1 MKKILVSI
9 LFMCSVAQLSMAQIT
24 APAPSPAA
32 TVMQRVGL
40 ADVTV
45 SYSRPSMKGR
55 KIFGDLLP
63 FDKIWRTGANSP
75 TKITFSDTVSV
86 EGTKLAPGDYA
97 LYTIPGASEWTV
109 IIGKNI
115 KAQAQDYKDEQQA
128 ARFKVKPQTLCAPV
142 ETFTIDFTDVAQGAA
157 NIQLSWETTG
167 VKFKISNDYD
177 AKVMAEIKQKTENGM
192 TYYQA
197 ASYYYDT
204 NRDLKQA
211 LEWINKAT
219 EKGGM
224 FFQVYLKAE
233 IQEKMGDYN
242 AAIETAN
249 KSIELSKAAKNDDF
263 VVRNEKLI
271 AECKAKAPAQAP
283 AETKKKKK

>member
-1 MKKILVSI
+1 MNKFLIAIL
-9 LFMCSVAQLSMAQIT
+9 LTCCLTQLATAQIT
-24 APAPSPAA
+24 APAPSPGA
-32 TVMQRVGL
+32 TVMQKVGL
-40 ADVTV
+40 ADVTIN
-45 SYSRPSMKGR
+45 YSRPSAKGR

-63 FDKIWRTGANSP
+63 FDKIWRTGANAP
-75 TKITFSDTVSV
+75 TKLTVSDTVSI
-86 EGTKLAPGDYA
+86 EGAKLAPGDYA
-97 LYTIPGASEWTV
+97 IYTIPGATEWTV
-109 IIGKNI
+109 IIGKNP
-115 KAQAQDYKDEQQA
+115 KTQAQDYKDEQQA
-128 ARFKVKPQTLCAPV
+128 ARFKVKPMALCAPV
-142 ETFTIDFTDVAQGAA
+142 ETFTFDFTDVTQGSA

-167 VKFKISNDYD
+167 VKFKITNDYD
-177 AKVMAEIKQKTENGM
+177 AKVMADIKQKTENSM
-192 TYYQA
+192 SYYQA

-233 IQEKMGDYN
+233 IQEKLGDYN

-263 VVRNEKLI
+263 VARNEKLI
-271 AECKAKAPAQAP
+271 AECKAKAPAP
-283 AETKKKKK
+283 TETKKKKK

>member
-1 MKKILVSI
+1 MKKFLVSI
-9 LFMCSVAQLSMAQIT
+9 VFMCSVAQLTMAQIT

-115 KAQAQDYKDEQQA
+115 KAQAQDYKDDQQA

-142 ETFTIDFTDVAQGAA
+142 ETFTIDFTDVTLGAA

-177 AKVMAEIKQKTENGM
+177 AKVMADIKQKTENNT
-192 TYYQA
+192 TYFQA
-197 ASYYYDT
+197 ANYYYET

-224 FFQVYLKAE
+224 FYQVHLKAK
-233 IQEKMGDYN
+233 IQQKMGDCKG
-242 AAIETAN
+242 AIETAN
-249 KSIELSKAAKNDDF
+249 KSLELAKAAKNDDY
-263 VVRNEKLI
+263 VKLNEKLI
-271 AECKAKAPAQAP
+271 AECQAEAPAQTP